1 MHLGT
6 FGAGVVEEHLVEW
19 AAQDLPSYR
28 TLVGVGVRKVKG
40 CRAAAR
46 LAEKLHAVLAGKGAV
61 FESAEH
67 AEPFE
72 RPVGIRHQG
81 LADRE
86 AGELLPLKELDLA
99 AGCSDE
105 GGYGAAGGA
114 AADDDDVAHV
124 WLL

>member
-28 TLVGVGVRKVKG
+28 AFVGVGVGKVKG
-40 CRAAAR
+40 CRAATR
-46 LAEKLHAVLAGKGAV
+46 LAEKLHAVLAGEGAV
-61 FESAEH
+61 FESVEH

-86 AGELLPLKELDLA
+86 AGELLPLEEPNLA
-99 AGCSDE
+99 AGCGYE

-114 AADDDDVAHV
+114 TADDDDVAHV
-124 WLL
+124 